1 MKALKTEIRVLIFL
15 KHKCG
20 IKDSSVAP
28 FSFSFSF
35 WWPPWLF
42 FFVASV
48 ALFRDNTL
56 YEHKTITLFD
66 THNSLNY
73 NMMIQLNV
81 SCQCSKITI

>member
-28 FSFSFSF
+28 FFSFF
-35 WWPPWLF
+35 L
-42 FFVASV
+42 VASV
-48 ALFRDNTL
+48 ALFFLGGLHGSFLFKATL
-56 YEHKTITLFD
+56 YEHETITLFD